1 MVNKQIISVA
11 VGLFAFLCGLYCNKK
26 IGQENELNSYIVSP
40 PYLSESRANET
51 KRTFLY
57 LGGKKNLHD
66 LLFFYRDKGYPYNQ
80 EILYFNLIAANRFD
94 IDEGYKFTLK
104 KLEEFEEST
113 LNNNTKYLLSGIYV
127 DFLKRLLQRHPEICL
142 PIIEKM
148 KKEGR
153 EYYDDKLDS
162 LLYKI

>member
-57 LGGKKNLHD
+57 FSQNIKLIHNELGLPKHFL
-66 LLFFYRDKGYPYNQ
+66 PY
-80 EILYFNLIAANRFD
+80 A
-94 IDEGYKFTLK
+94 
-104 KLEEFEEST
+104 FE
-113 LNNNTKYLLSGIYV
+113 
-127 DFLKRLLQRHPEICL
+127 
-142 PIIEKM
+142 
-148 KKEGR
+148 
-153 EYYDDKLDS
+153 
-162 LLYKI
+162 